1 MADYGKAV
9 EVAPDS
15 AAAYVGRGFM
25 YKEREDYEAALA
37 DYSKAIELDPKSVTA
52 YRYRAYLYYKLGRG
66 GAARDDF
73 NRIIELDP
81 DDKDAAKALKRM
93 GPDIRQMKVQ

>member
-1 MADYGKAV
+1 
-9 EVAPDS
+9 
-15 AAAYVGRGFM
+15 M
-25 YKEREDYEAALA
+25 YKELEDYEAALA

-52 YRYRAYLYYKLGRG
+52 CRYRAYLYDKLGRG

-73 NRIIELDP
+73 NRILELDP

-93 GPDIRQMKVQ
+93 GPDLRQMRVR